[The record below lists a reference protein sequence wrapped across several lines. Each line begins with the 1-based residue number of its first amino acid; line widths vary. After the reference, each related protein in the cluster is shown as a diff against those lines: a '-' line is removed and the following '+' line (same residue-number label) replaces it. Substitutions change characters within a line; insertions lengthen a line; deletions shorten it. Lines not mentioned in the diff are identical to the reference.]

1 MMKKSI
7 ISVILMSWGF
17 STMVLAEDST
27 DAEANVEV
35 EQSTSSA
42 AKESSQAKDLA
53 QNAVNPLTTTITVP
67 IQFEYNENIGI
78 DDEGTRSTVF
88 VQPIIPFEISEDWN
102 LITRTI
108 VPFMKQDDIFPGA
121 GSQSGIGDISESLFF
136 SPDYLVGGWTVG
148 FGPYLQF
155 DTATDDYL
163 GFEEHGVGASFI
175 ALQVDGPLLYGF
187 LANQV
192 YSVEGHVGGTYSNTF
207 IQPFVDYTTD
217 GGLTWELTSE
227 SNYNWNT
234 EEWSVPVTL
243 TASQF
248 FMIGEQPILI
258 GGGVKY
264 WLESTESDPEGI
276 SLNLNLY
283 LLFPK

>member
-1 MMKKSI
+1 MLKLKASLFGALAVA
-7 ISVILMSWGF
+7 S
-17 STMVLAEDST
+17 STLWAAES
-27 DAEANVEV
+27 AEESVEV
-35 EQSTSSA
+35 KQTASSSSLEESK
-42 AKESSQAKDLA
+42 AKELA
-53 QNAVNPLTTTITVP
+53 QGAVNPLTTTITVP
-67 IQFEYNENIGI
+67 IQVEYNENIGPT
-78 DDEGTRSTVF
+78 DDGTRTTVF

-108 VPFMKQDDIFPGA
+108 VPFIEQDDIFPGA

-136 SPDYLVGGWTVG
+136 SPDYTVGGWTVG

-163 GFEEHGVGASFI
+163 GFEEHGAGASVI
-175 ALQVDGPLLYGF
+175 VLQVAGPWLYGF

-192 YSVEGHVGGTYSNTF
+192 YSVEGHVGGAYSNTF
-207 IQPFVDYTTD
+207 VQPFVDYTTD

-227 SNYNWNT
+227 TNYNWNND
-234 EEWSVPVTL
+234 EWSVPVTL

-264 WLESTESDPEGI
+264 WAESGVADPEGV